1 MDKYANQGDVGG
13 MGITALGALFP
24 PVKAAG
30 AVGRGLLRHLSPTG
44 IVANATDSLIE
55 LPKDKQS
62 EWDEMRHAQRVDQ
75 AAQEDAE
82 YQSWLRTRARMDGVR
97 G

>member
-1 MDKYANQGDVGG
+1 MDELRRLVWPAVRRNLLSLRSD
-13 MGITALGALFP
+13 ITALGALFP

-75 AAQEDAE
+75 A
-82 YQSWLRTRARMDGVR
+82 V
-97 G
+97 